1 MLESH
6 CALHILC
13 LGDLVQYFDV
23 ISIVRTY
30 CMLNA
35 IIKNE
40 RKVPLTFE
48 AISSPS
54 LEWGSWLRNQGGLAI
69 AHADLLLNPYT
80 YNPHRNF
87 PGFAY
92 YEAFK
97 ARKRLVAAFQ
107 SILDKR
113 RNLRKNG
120 DINAKK
126 KDMMDSLLG
135 VEDENGRKLTDEE
148 IIDVILMYLNA
159 GHESSGHITTWAAI
173 FLQEHP
179 EFLQKAKEEQE
190 QIVKRRPPTQKG
202 LSLKEVREMNYL
214 SKVIDE
220 TLRLITFSLAVFREA
235 KTDFSINGYIIP
247 KGWKVLVWF
256 RTVHLDPEI
265 YPNPK
270 EFNPSRWDGLS
281 SLLELEAGCAL
292 EMILPSLK
300 YLFFCIIFYLIIGSN
315 VKILN
320 VVGYS
325 SLIQDQKTIVW
336 PESRKFHPLLHK
348 KQEKGRAL
356 IGAVRKQ

>member
-80 YNPHRNF
+80 YVYACECVVLF
-87 PGFAY
+87 LY
-92 YEAFK
+92 

-270 EFNPSRWDGLS
+270 EFNPSRWDNYTPKAGTFLPFGAGSRLCPGNDLAKLEISIFLHYFLLDYRLERENPECRWIFLPHTRPKDNCLARIKKVS
-281 SLLELEAGCAL
+281 STSA
-292 EMILPSLK
+292 
-300 YLFFCIIFYLIIGSN
+300 
-315 VKILN
+315 
-320 VVGYS
+320 
-325 SLIQDQKTIVW
+325 
-336 PESRKFHPLLHK
+336 
-348 KQEKGRAL
+348 
-356 IGAVRKQ
+356 